1 MEAILAHGVCQ
12 TEPRA
17 AQARSRRTGFQL
29 LTDNPSERILETRGL
44 TVEVFSK
51 RRVDERLISSAAARC
66 FRHLKESVHYV
77 LIEPDSNADLALG
90 FRFRRKNL
98 AALSFAEVVSV
109 FHRSASY
116 CSRS

>member
-1 MEAILAHGVCQ
+1 
-12 TEPRA
+12 
-17 AQARSRRTGFQL
+17 
-29 LTDNPSERILETRGL
+29 
-44 TVEVFSK
+44 
-51 RRVDERLISSAAARC
+51 
-66 FRHLKESVHYV
+66 LKESVHYV

>member
-1 MEAILAHGVCQ
+1 LSD
-12 TEPRA
+12 RA
-17 AQARSRRTGFQL
+17 ASSTGALTPHRTSTPHGY
-29 LTDNPSERILETRGL
+29 PSERILETRGL

-90 FRFRRKNL
+90 FRFRRKNP